1 MSGGK
6 KRVTDTRHRRWM
18 LTVPAEGEKGVS
30 RDELE
35 QALEPYDAFLGQ
47 LEQGEGGTNYR
58 HHQLVLCHSE
68 PIRFST
74 LRRRLPTAHVE
85 PVRDLR
91 ASLAYVQK
99 EDTRVRDEP
108 PLVKGKISP
117 GPGQGHRSDLDA
129 LRTRILQGQET
140 ADELILSDSSAW
152 RHSRLVG
159 DLVSARDR
167 SRQEGKLRNVQVRVV
182 FGDTGTGK
190 TSAALTGL
198 QALGSVCRVTHWGGS
213 GTFDGYDGQ
222 ESLVLDEFT
231 GQPPISELLTWLD
244 VFPVTLP
251 ARYRARQAMFVR
263 VVLCSNSAPWTWY
276 RYAPKA
282 QRAALARRLHLVE
295 EWAGS
300 WDNVTMTEIPS
311 SEVLRR
317 MTADPPGT
325 LGK

>member
-6 KRVTDTRHRRWM
+6 NTRHRRWF

-30 RDELE
+30 RAELE
-35 QALEPYDAFLGQ
+35 DALERYASYLGQ

-58 HHQLVLCHSE
+58 HWQLVLVNDE

-74 LRRRLPTAHVE
+74 LRRRLPTAHLE

-99 EDTRVRDEP
+99 EDTRVEGEK
-108 PLVKGKISP
+108 PLVKGSISP

-129 LRTRILQGQET
+129 LRRRILDGEET
-140 ADELILSDSSAW
+140 ADQLILADSGAW
-152 RHSRLVG
+152 RHSCLVG

-167 SRQEGKLRNVQVRVV
+167 HRQEGKLRDVQVRVV

-190 TSAALTGL
+190 TSAVLNGV
-198 QALGSVCRVTHWGGS
+198 QELGSVCRVTHWGS
-213 GTFDGYDGQ
+213 GAFDGYDGQ
-222 ESLVLDEFT
+222 ASLVLDEFA
-231 GQPPISELLTWLD
+231 GQPPLEELLTWLD
-244 VFPVTLP
+244 VYPVALP
-251 ARYRARQAMFVR
+251 ARYRPRQAAFVR
-263 VVLCSNSAPWTWY
+263 VVLCSNAPPWTWY
-276 RYAPKA
+276 PWAPKA

-300 WDNVTMTEIPS
+300 WDNVTVTEVPS
-311 SEVLRR
+311 SEVMRC
-317 MTADPPGT
+317 MTADPPGK

>member
-30 RDELE
+30 RDELQ
-35 QALEPYDAFLGQ
+35 QALEPYESFLGQ

-58 HHQLVLCHSE
+58 HWQLVLVNDE

-74 LRRRLPTAHVE
+74 LRRKLPTAHVE

-99 EDTRVRDEP
+99 EDTRVRDEL

-117 GPGQGHRSDLDA
+117 GPGQGHRSDLDE

-140 ADELILSDSSAW
+140 ADQLILSDSGAW

-167 SRQEGKLRNVQVRVV
+167 HRQQGKLRNLQVRVV

-198 QALGSVCRVTHWGGS
+198 QALGSVCRVTHWGGT

-222 ESLVLDEFT
+222 ASLILDEFS
-231 GQPPISELLTWLD
+231 GQPPLTELLTWLD
-244 VFPVTLP
+244 VYPVALP
-251 ARYRARQAMFVR
+251 ARYRARQAAFVR
-263 VVLCSNSAPWTWY
+263 VVLCSNAPPWAWY
-276 RYAPKA
+276 PWAPKA

-295 EWAGS
+295 EWSGS
-300 WDNVTMTEIPS
+300 WNNVTMTEIPS
-311 SEVLRR
+311 SEVMRR
-317 MTADPPGT
+317 MTADPPDK

>member
-6 KRVTDTRHRRWM
+6 NTRHRRWF

-47 LEQGEGGTNYR
+47 LEQGKGTNQYR
-58 HHQLVLCHSE
+58 HWQLILVHPE
-68 PIRFST
+68 PVRFST
-74 LRRRLPTAHVE
+74 LRRKLPTAHLE

-117 GPGQGHRSDLDA
+117 GPGQGHRSDLDT
-129 LRTRILQGQET
+129 LRSRILDGQET
-140 ADELILSDSSAW
+140 ADELILSDTGAW

-167 SRQEGKLRNVQVRVV
+167 SRQEGKLRDVQVRVV

-198 QALGSVCRVTHWGGS
+198 QALGSVCRVTHWGGA

-222 ESLVLDEFT
+222 DSLVLDEFA
-231 GQPPISELLTWLD
+231 GQPPLTELLTWLD
-244 VFPVTLP
+244 VFPVTLD
-251 ARYRARQAMFVR
+251 ARYRARQAAFVR
-263 VVLCSNSAPWTWY
+263 VVLCSNAPPWTWY
-276 RYAPKA
+276 PWAPKA

-295 EWAGS
+295 EWSGS

-311 SEVLRR
+311 SEVMRR
-317 MTADPPGT
+317 MTADPPGK

>member
-35 QALEPYDAFLGQ
+35 DALAPYEAYLGQ
-47 LEQGEGGTNYR
+47 LEEGEGGTNYR
-58 HHQLVLCHSE
+58 HHQIVLCHSE

-117 GPGQGHRSDLDA
+117 GPGQGHRSDLDE
-129 LRTRILQGQET
+129 LRRRILDGQET
-140 ADELILSDSSAW
+140 ADQLILSDAGAW
-152 RHSRLVG
+152 RHSRMVG
-159 DLVSARDR
+159 DLVGARDR
-167 SRQEGKLRNVQVRVV
+167 QRQEGKLRDVKVRVI

-190 TSAALTGL
+190 TSAVLNGL
-198 QALGSVCRVTHWGGS
+198 QALGSVCRVTHWGGT

-222 ESLVLDEFT
+222 NSLFLDEFT
-231 GQPPISELLTWLD
+231 GQPRIEELLTWLD
-244 VFPVTLP
+244 VFPVTLA
-251 ARYRARQAMFVR
+251 ARYRARQAAFVR
-263 VVLCSNSAPWTWY
+263 VVLCSNTPPWTWY
-276 RYAPKA
+276 PWAPQA

-311 SEVLRR
+311 SEVMRR
-317 MTADPPGT
+317 MTADPPGK

>member
-6 KRVTDTRHRRWM
+6 KRVTDTRHRRWI

-30 RDELE
+30 RDEMQ
-35 QALEPYDAFLGQ
+35 QALAPYESFLGQ
-47 LEQGEGGTNYR
+47 LEQGEGGSSYR
-58 HHQLVLCHSE
+58 HWQLVLVHSE

-74 LRRRLPTAHVE
+74 LKKKLPTAHVE

-99 EDTRVRDEP
+99 EDTRVEGEK
-108 PLVKGKISP
+108 PLVKGSISP

-140 ADELILSDSSAW
+140 ADDLILSDASAW

-159 DLVSARDR
+159 DLVGARDR
-167 SRQEGKLRNVQVRVV
+167 HRQEGKLRNVQVRVV

-190 TSAALTGL
+190 TSAVLTGL
-198 QALGSVCRVTHWGGS
+198 QALGSVCRVTHWGT

-222 ESLVLDEFT
+222 DSLVLDEFA
-231 GQPPISELLTWLD
+231 GQPPLEELLTWLD
-244 VFPVTLP
+244 RYPVALP
-251 ARYRARQAMFVR
+251 ARYRARQAAFVR
-263 VVLCSNSAPWTWY
+263 VVLCANAPPWTWY
-276 RYAPKA
+276 EFAPKA

-295 EWAGS
+295 EWSGS
-300 WDNVTMTEIPS
+300 WDNVTVTEVSAP
-311 SEVLRR
+311 EVMRR
-317 MTADPPGT
+317 MTADPPGR

>member
-6 KRVTDTRHRRWM
+6 KRVTDTRHRRWI

-30 RDELE
+30 RDELQ
-35 QALEPYDAFLGQ
+35 QALAPYESFLGQ
-47 LEQGEGGTNYR
+47 LEQGEGGSSYR
-58 HHQLVLCHSE
+58 HWQLVLVHSE

-74 LRRRLPTAHVE
+74 LKKKLPTAHVE

-99 EDTRVRDEP
+99 EDTRVEGAK
-108 PLVKGKISP
+108 PLVKGSISP

-140 ADELILSDSSAW
+140 ADDLILSDASAW

-159 DLVSARDR
+159 DLVGARDR
-167 SRQEGKLRNVQVRVV
+167 HRQEGKLRNVQVRVV

-190 TSAALTGL
+190 TSAVLTGL
-198 QALGSVCRVTHWGGS
+198 QALGSVCRVTHWGT

-222 ESLVLDEFT
+222 DSLVLDEFA
-231 GQPPISELLTWLD
+231 GQPPLEELLTWLD
-244 VFPVTLP
+244 RYPVALP
-251 ARYRARQAMFVR
+251 ARYRARQAAFVR
-263 VVLCSNSAPWTWY
+263 VVLCANAPPWTWY
-276 RYAPKA
+276 EFAPKA

-295 EWAGS
+295 EWSGS
-300 WDNVTMTEIPS
+300 WDNVTVTEVSAP
-311 SEVLRR
+311 EVMRR
-317 MTADPPGT
+317 MTADPPGS

>member
-6 KRVTDTRHRRWM
+6 NTRHRRWI

-35 QALEPYDAFLGQ
+35 QALEPYEGFLGQ
-47 LEQGEGGTNYR
+47 LEQGEGGSSYR
-58 HHQLVLCHSE
+58 HWQLVLVHSE

-74 LRRRLPTAHVE
+74 LKKKLPTAHVE

-99 EDTRVRDEP
+99 EDTRVGDEP

-117 GPGQGHRSDLDA
+117 GPGQGHRSDLDE

-140 ADELILSDSSAW
+140 ADELILADAGAW

-167 SRQEGKLRNVQVRVV
+167 YRQEGKLRDVQVRVIY
-182 FGDTGTGK
+182 GDTGTGK
-190 TSAALTGL
+190 TSAVLKGL
-198 QALGSVCRVTHWGGS
+198 QSLGSVCRVTNWGS
-213 GTFDGYDGQ
+213 AGTFDGYDGQ
-222 ESLVLDEFT
+222 DSLVLDEFA
-231 GQPPISELLTWLD
+231 GQPPIEALLTWLD
-244 VFPVTLP
+244 VYPVTLP

-263 VVLCSNSAPWTWY
+263 VALVSNTAPWDWY
-276 RYAPKA
+276 PWAPKA

-295 EWAGS
+295 QWSGS
-300 WDNVTMTEIPS
+300 WDDVTVTKIPL
-311 SEVLRR
+311 SEVMRR
-317 MTADPPGT
+317 MTADPPGK

>member
-6 KRVTDTRHRRWM
+6 KRVTDTRHRRWI

-30 RDELE
+30 RAELE
-35 QALEPYDAFLGQ
+35 DALERYASYLGQ
-47 LEQGEGGTNYR
+47 LEQGEGGTNYK
-58 HHQLVLCHSE
+58 HWQLVLVNGE

-91 ASLAYVQK
+91 AALAYVQK
-99 EDTRVRDEP
+99 EDTRVLDEK
-108 PLVKGKISP
+108 PLVKGEISP

-129 LRTRILQGQET
+129 LRTRILTGQET
-140 ADELILSDSSAW
+140 ADQLILSDSGAW

-167 SRQEGKLRNVQVRVV
+167 SRQEGKLRNVQVRAV

-190 TSAALTGL
+190 TSAVLNGL
-198 QALGSVCRVTHWGGS
+198 QELGSVCRVTHWGS
-213 GTFDGYDGQ
+213 GAFDGYDGQ
-222 ESLVLDEFT
+222 ASLVLDEFA
-231 GQPPISELLTWLD
+231 GQPPLEELLTWLD
-244 VFPVTLP
+244 VYPVALP
-251 ARYRARQAMFVR
+251 ARYRPRQAAFVR
-263 VVLCSNSAPWTWY
+263 VVLCSNAPPWTWY
-276 RYAPKA
+276 PHAPKA

-295 EWAGS
+295 EWSGS
-300 WDNVTMTEIPS
+300 WDNVTVTEIPS
-311 SEVLRR
+311 SEVMRC
-317 MTADPPGT
+317 MTADPPGK

>member
-30 RDELE
+30 RDDLE
-35 QALEPYDAFLGQ
+35 RALEPYESYLGQ
-47 LEQGEGGTNYR
+47 LEEGEGGTNYR
-58 HHQLVLCHSE
+58 HWQLVLVNDE

-74 LRRRLPTAHVE
+74 LRRKLPTAHVE

-99 EDTRVRDEP
+99 EDTRVRDEL

-129 LRTRILQGQET
+129 LRSRILDGQET
-140 ADELILSDSSAW
+140 ADQLILSDAGAW

-167 SRQEGKLRNVQVRVV
+167 HRQEGKLRDVQVRVIY
-182 FGDTGTGK
+182 GDTGTGK
-190 TSAALTGL
+190 TSAVLTGL
-198 QALGSVCRVTHWGGS
+198 QALGSVCRVTHWGVGA
-213 GTFDGYDGQ
+213 FDGYDGQ
-222 ESLVLDEFT
+222 DSLVLDEFA
-231 GQPPISELLTWLD
+231 GQPPIEELLTWLD
-244 VFPVTLP
+244 VYPVALA
-251 ARYRARQAMFVR
+251 ARYRARQARFVR
-263 VVLCSNSAPWTWY
+263 VAILANSAPETWY
-276 RYAPKA
+276 KFAPKA

-295 EWAGS
+295 EWSGS
-300 WDNVTMTEIPS
+300 WDNVTVTEVPAP
-311 SEVLRR
+311 EVVRR
-317 MTADPPGT
+317 MTADPPGK

>member
-30 RDELE
+30 RAELE
-35 QALEPYDAFLGQ
+35 DALERYASYLGQ

-58 HHQLVLCHSE
+58 HWQLVLVNDE

-99 EDTRVRDEP
+99 DDTRVEDEK
-108 PLVKGKISP
+108 PLVKGEIKP

-129 LRTRILQGQET
+129 LRARILQGQET
-140 ADELILSDSSAW
+140 ADDLILSDSSAW

-167 SRQEGKLRNVQVRVV
+167 NRQEGKLRDVQVRVV

-190 TSAALTGL
+190 TSAGL
-198 QALGSVCRVTHWGGS
+198 DGLHRLGTVCRVTHWGS
-213 GTFDGYDGQ
+213 GAFDGYDGQ
-222 ESLVLDEFT
+222 DSLVLDEFA
-231 GQPPISELLTWLD
+231 GQPHIEELLTWLD
-244 VFPVTLP
+244 VYPVALP
-251 ARYRARQAMFVR
+251 ARYRPRQAAFVR
-263 VVLCSNSAPWTWY
+263 VVLCSNAPPWTWY
-276 RYAPKA
+276 PWAPQA

-295 EWAGS
+295 EWSGS
-300 WDNVTMTEIPS
+300 WDNVTVTEVSAP
-311 SEVLRR
+311 EVMRR
-317 MTADPPGT
+317 MTADMPGK

>member
-30 RDELE
+30 RDELQ
-35 QALEPYDAFLGQ
+35 QALEPYESFLGQ

-58 HHQLVLCHSE
+58 HWQLVLCHSE
-68 PIRFST
+68 PVRFST
-74 LRRRLPTAHVE
+74 LRRKLPTAHLE

-99 EDTRVRDEP
+99 EDTRVPDEK
-108 PLVKGKISP
+108 PLVKGEITP
-117 GPGQGHRSDLDA
+117 GPGQGHRSDLDE

-140 ADELILSDSSAW
+140 ADDLILSDSGAW

-167 SRQEGKLRNVQVRVV
+167 RRQEGKLRDVEVRVI

-190 TSAALTGL
+190 TSAAIEGL
-198 QALGSVCRVTHWGGS
+198 QAVGSVCRVTHWGS
-213 GTFDGYDGQ
+213 GAFDGYNGQ
-222 ESLVLDEFT
+222 DALILDEFA
-231 GQPPISELLTWLD
+231 GQPPIEELLTWLD

-263 VVLCSNSAPWTWY
+263 VALVSNSAPETWY
-276 RYAPKA
+276 PYAPKA

-295 EWAGS
+295 EWSGS

-311 SEVLRR
+311 SEVVRR
-317 MTADPPGT
+317 MTADPPGK

>member
-30 RDELE
+30 RAELE
-35 QALEPYDAFLGQ
+35 DALERYASYLGQ
-47 LEQGEGGTNYR
+47 LEQGEGGTEYR
-58 HHQLVLCHSE
+58 HWQLVLVHGE

-74 LRRRLPTAHVE
+74 LKKKLPTAHVE
-85 PVRDLR
+85 PVRDLH

-99 EDTRVRDEP
+99 EDSRVEGEK
-108 PLVKGKISP
+108 PLVKGDIRP

-140 ADELILSDSSAW
+140 ADDLILSDACAW

-159 DLVSARDR
+159 DLVGARDR
-167 SRQEGKLRNVQVRVV
+167 RRQEGKLRDVQVRVV

-190 TSAALTGL
+190 TSAVLDGL
-198 QALGSVCRVTHWGGS
+198 QALGSVCRVTHWGS
-213 GTFDGYDGQ
+213 GVFDGYDGQ
-222 ESLVLDEFT
+222 DSLVLDEFA
-231 GQPPISELLTWLD
+231 GQSPLEELLTWLD
-244 VFPVTLP
+244 VYPVALP
-251 ARYRARQAMFVR
+251 ARYRPRQAAFVR
-263 VVLCSNSAPWTWY
+263 VVLCSNAPPWAWY
-276 RYAPKA
+276 PHAPKA

-300 WDNVTMTEIPS
+300 WDNVTVTEVPS
-311 SEVLRR
+311 SEVMRR
-317 MTADPPGT
+317 MTADSPGK

>member
-18 LTVPAEGEKGVS
+18 LTVPAEGEKGIS
-30 RDELE
+30 RDTLE
-35 QALEPYDAFLGQ
+35 DALAPYESYLGQ
-47 LEQGEGGTNYR
+47 LERGKGGTDYL
-58 HHQLVLCHSE
+58 HWQLVLVNDE

-74 LRRRLPTAHVE
+74 LRRKLPTAHVE

-99 EDTRVRDEP
+99 EDTRVTDEK
-108 PLVKGKISP
+108 PLVKGEITP
-117 GPGQGHRSDLDA
+117 GPGQGHRSDLDE
-129 LRTRILQGQET
+129 LRTRILAGQET
-140 ADELILSDSSAW
+140 ADQLILSDAGAW

-167 SRQEGKLRNVQVRVV
+167 RRQEGKLRDVQVRVV

-198 QALGSVCRVTHWGGS
+198 QALGSVCRVTHWGGT

-231 GQPPISELLTWLD
+231 GQPPIAELLTWLD
-244 VFPVTLP
+244 VFPVTLN
-251 ARYRARQAMFVR
+251 ARYRARQAAFVR

-276 RYAPKA
+276 PWAPKA

-295 EWAGS
+295 EWSGS

-311 SEVLRR
+311 SEVMRR
-317 MTADPPGT
+317 MTADPPGK
-325 LGK
+325 LGE

>member
-6 KRVTDTRHRRWM
+6 NTRHRRWI

-35 QALEPYDAFLGQ
+35 DALERYDSYLGQ
-47 LEQGEGGTNYR
+47 LEQGEGGSSYR
-58 HHQLVLCHSE
+58 HWQLVLVHSE

-74 LRRRLPTAHVE
+74 LKKKLPTAHVE

-99 EDTRVRDEP
+99 EDTRVEDEK
-108 PLVKGKISP
+108 PLVKGEINP

-129 LRTRILQGQET
+129 LRTRILEGQET
-140 ADELILSDSSAW
+140 ADELILSDSGAW

-167 SRQEGKLRNVQVRVV
+167 HRQEGKLRDVQVRVIY
-182 FGDTGTGK
+182 GDTGTGK
-190 TSAALTGL
+190 TSAVLDGL
-198 QALGSVCRVTHWGGS
+198 HRLGTVCRVTHWGVGA
-213 GTFDGYDGQ
+213 FDSYDGQ
-222 ESLVLDEFT
+222 DSLVLDEFA
-231 GQPPISELLTWLD
+231 GQPPIEELLTWLD
-244 VFPVTLP
+244 VFPVTLA

-263 VVLCSNSAPWTWY
+263 VVLCANSAPWTWY
-276 RYAPKA
+276 EFAPKA

-300 WDNVTMTEIPS
+300 WDNVTVTEIPS
-311 SEVLRR
+311 SEVMRR
-317 MTADPPGT
+317 MTADPPGK

>member
-18 LTVPAEGEKGVS
+18 LTVPAEGEKGIS
-30 RDELE
+30 RDELAD
-35 QALEPYDAFLGQ
+35 ALAPYEAYLGQ
-47 LEQGEGGTNYR
+47 LEQGEGGTEYR
-58 HHQLVLCHSE
+58 HWQLVVVHAE

-74 LRRRLPTAHVE
+74 LRRRLPTAHLE

-108 PLVKGKISP
+108 SLVKGDIRP

-129 LRTRILQGQET
+129 LRTRILDGKET
-140 ADELILSDSSAW
+140 ADELLLSDAGAW
-152 RHSRLVG
+152 RHSRMVG

-167 SRQEGKLRNVQVRVV
+167 HRQEGKLRDVQVRVV
-182 FGDTGTGK
+182 FGSTGTGK
-190 TSAALTGL
+190 TSAAIQGL
-198 QALGSVCRVTHWGGS
+198 QELGSVCRVTHWGS
-213 GTFDGYDGQ
+213 GAFDGYDGQ
-222 ESLVLDEFT
+222 DTLILDEFA
-231 GQPPISELLTWLD
+231 GQPPLEELLTWLD
-244 VFPVTLP
+244 VYPVALP
-251 ARYRARQAMFVR
+251 ARYRPRQAAFVR
-263 VVLCSNSAPWTWY
+263 VVLCSNAPPWDWY
-276 RYAPKA
+276 RYAPKS

-300 WDNVTMTEIPS
+300 WDNVTVTEVPAP
-311 SEVLRR
+311 EVMRR

>member
-6 KRVTDTRHRRWM
+6 KRVTDTRHRRWI

-30 RDELE
+30 RDELQ
-35 QALEPYDAFLGQ
+35 QALAPYESFLGQ
-47 LEQGEGGTNYR
+47 LEQGEGGSSYR
-58 HHQLVLCHSE
+58 HWQLVLVHSE

-74 LRRRLPTAHVE
+74 LKKKLPTAHVE

-99 EDTRVRDEP
+99 DDTRVEGEK
-108 PLVKGKISP
+108 PLVKGDIRP

-140 ADELILSDSSAW
+140 ADDLILSDASAW

-159 DLVSARDR
+159 DLVGARDR
-167 SRQEGKLRNVQVRVV
+167 RRQEGKLRDVQVRVV

-190 TSAALTGL
+190 TSAVLDGL
-198 QALGSVCRVTHWGGS
+198 HHLGSVCRVTHWGS
-213 GTFDGYDGQ
+213 GAFDGYDGQ
-222 ESLVLDEFT
+222 ASLVLDEFA
-231 GQPPISELLTWLD
+231 GQPPIEELLTWLD
-244 VFPVTLP
+244 VYPVALP
-251 ARYRARQAMFVR
+251 ARYRPRQATFVR
-263 VVLCSNSAPWTWY
+263 VVLCANSAPWTWY
-276 RYAPKA
+276 PWAPKA

-295 EWAGS
+295 EWSGS
-300 WDNVTMTEIPS
+300 WDNVTVTEVPAP
-311 SEVLRR
+311 EVMRR
-317 MTADPPGT
+317 MTADPPGK

>member
-6 KRVTDTRHRRWM
+6 NTRHRRWF
-18 LTVPAEGEKGVS
+18 LTVPAEGDKGVS
-30 RDELE
+30 RGELE
-35 QALEPYDAFLGQ
+35 QALSPYDAYLGQ
-47 LEQGEGGTNYR
+47 LEQGEGTNRYR
-58 HHQLVLCHSE
+58 HWQLVLVHSE
-68 PIRFST
+68 PVRFST
-74 LRRRLPTAHVE
+74 LRRKLPTAHLE
-85 PVRDLR
+85 PVKNLR
-91 ASLAYVQK
+91 AALAYVQK
-99 EDTRVRDEP
+99 EDTRVEDEK
-108 PLVKGKISP
+108 PLVKGEISL
-117 GPGQGHRSDLDA
+117 GPGQGHRSDLDE

-182 FGDTGTGK
+182 FGATGTGK
-190 TSAALTGL
+190 TSAVLDGL
-198 QALGSVCRVTHWGGS
+198 HRLGTVCRVTHWGS
-213 GTFDGYDGQ
+213 GAFDGYDGQ
-222 ESLVLDEFT
+222 DSIIFDEFA
-231 GQPPISELLTWLD
+231 GQPPLTELLTWLD
-244 VFPVTLP
+244 TYPVALP
-251 ARYRARQAMFVR
+251 ARYRPRQAAFVR
-263 VVLCSNSAPWTWY
+263 VVLCANSAPWTWY

-300 WDNVTMTEIPS
+300 WDNVTVTEVPAP
-311 SEVLRR
+311 EVMRR

>member
-30 RDELE
+30 RDELK
-35 QALEPYDAFLGQ
+35 QALEPYESFLGQ

-58 HHQLVLCHSE
+58 HWQLVLVNDE

-74 LRRRLPTAHVE
+74 LRRKLPTAHVE

-99 EDTRVRDEP
+99 EDTRVRDEL

-129 LRTRILQGQET
+129 LRSRILDGQET
-140 ADELILSDSSAW
+140 ADQLILSDAGAW

-167 SRQEGKLRNVQVRVV
+167 HRQEGKLRDVQVRVIY
-182 FGDTGTGK
+182 GDTGTGK
-190 TSAALTGL
+190 TSAVLTGL
-198 QALGSVCRVTHWGGS
+198 QALGSVCRVTHWGVGA
-213 GTFDGYDGQ
+213 FDGYDGQ
-222 ESLVLDEFT
+222 DSLVLDEFA
-231 GQPPISELLTWLD
+231 GQPPIEELLTWLD
-244 VFPVTLP
+244 VYPVALA
-251 ARYRARQAMFVR
+251 ARYRARQARFVR
-263 VVLCSNSAPWTWY
+263 VAILANSAPETWY
-276 RYAPKA
+276 KFAPKA

-295 EWAGS
+295 EWSGS
-300 WDNVTMTEIPS
+300 WDNVTVTEVPAP
-311 SEVLRR
+311 EVVRR
-317 MTADPPGT
+317 MTADPPGK

>member
-6 KRVTDTRHRRWM
+6 KRVTDTRHRRWF
-18 LTVPAEGEKGVS
+18 LTVPAEGDKGVN

-35 QALEPYDAFLGQ
+35 QALEPYSAYLGQ
-47 LEQGEGGTNYR
+47 LEQGEGGTEYR
-58 HHQLVLCHSE
+58 HWQLVLVHGE

-74 LRRRLPTAHVE
+74 LKKKLPTAHVE
-85 PVRDLR
+85 PVRDLP

-99 EDTRVRDEP
+99 EDTRVEDEK
-108 PLVKGKISP
+108 PLVKGEISP

-129 LRTRILQGQET
+129 LRRRILDGQET
-140 ADELILSDSSAW
+140 VDQLILSDSGAW

-167 SRQEGKLRNVQVRVV
+167 ARLGEGMRDVQVRVV
-182 FGDTGTGK
+182 FGATGTGK
-190 TSAALTGL
+190 TSAVLDGL
-198 QALGSVCRVTHWGGS
+198 QSLGSVCRVTHWGS
-213 GTFDGYDGQ
+213 GAFDGYDGQ
-222 ESLVLDEFT
+222 ASLVLDEFN
-231 GQPPISELLTWLD
+231 GQPPIEELLTWLD
-244 VFPVTLP
+244 RYPVALP
-251 ARYRARQAMFVR
+251 ARYRPRQAAFVR
-263 VVLCSNSAPWTWY
+263 VVLCANAPPWDWY

-300 WDNVTMTEIPS
+300 WDNVTVTEVPAP
-311 SEVLRR
+311 EVMRR
-317 MTADPPGT
+317 MTVDPPGT

>member
-6 KRVTDTRHRRWM
+6 NTRHRRWF

-35 QALEPYDAFLGQ
+35 QALEPYEAYLGQ

-68 PIRFST
+68 PVRFST
-74 LRRRLPTAHVE
+74 LRRKLPTAHLE

-91 ASLAYVQK
+91 AALAYVQK
-99 EDTRVRDEP
+99 EDTRVPDAE

-140 ADELILSDSSAW
+140 ADDLILSDPGAW

-167 SRQEGKLRNVQVRVV
+167 RRQEGKLRDVQVRVV

-190 TSAALTGL
+190 TSAVLTGL
-198 QALGSVCRVTHWGGS
+198 QALGSVCRVTHWGS
-213 GTFDGYDGQ
+213 AGTFDGYDGQ
-222 ESLVLDEFT
+222 DSLVLDEFA
-231 GQPPISELLTWLD
+231 GQPPLTELLTWLD
-244 VFPVTLP
+244 VFPVTLN
-251 ARYRARQAMFVR
+251 ARYRARQARFVR
-263 VVLCSNSAPWTWY
+263 VALVSNSAPETWY
-276 RYAPKA
+276 PYAPKA

-295 EWAGS
+295 EWSGS
-300 WDNVTMTEIPS
+300 WDNVTVTEIPS
-311 SEVLRR
+311 PEIMRR
-317 MTADPPGT
+317 MTADPPGK

>member
-6 KRVTDTRHRRWM
+6 NTRHRRWF

-30 RDELE
+30 RAELE
-35 QALEPYDAFLGQ
+35 DALERYASYLGQ

-58 HHQLVLCHSE
+58 HWQLVLVNDE

-74 LRRRLPTAHVE
+74 LRRRLPTAHLE

-99 EDTRVRDEP
+99 EDTRVEGEK
-108 PLVKGKISP
+108 PLVKGSISP

-129 LRTRILQGQET
+129 LRRRILDGEET
-140 ADELILSDSSAW
+140 ADQLILADSGAW

-167 SRQEGKLRNVQVRVV
+167 HRQEGKLRDVQVRVV

-190 TSAALTGL
+190 TSAVLNGV
-198 QALGSVCRVTHWGGS
+198 QELGSVCRVTHWGS
-213 GTFDGYDGQ
+213 GAFDGYDGQ
-222 ESLVLDEFT
+222 ASLVLDEFA
-231 GQPPISELLTWLD
+231 GQPPLEELLTWLD
-244 VFPVTLP
+244 VYPVALP
-251 ARYRARQAMFVR
+251 ARYRPRQAAFVR
-263 VVLCSNSAPWTWY
+263 VVLCSNAPPWTWY
-276 RYAPKA
+276 PWAPKA

-300 WDNVTMTEIPS
+300 WDNVTVTEVPS
-311 SEVLRR
+311 SEVMRC
-317 MTADPPGT
+317 MTADPPGK

>member
-18 LTVPAEGEKGVS
+18 LTVPAEGEKGFT
-30 RDELE
+30 RDELQ
-35 QALEPYDAFLGQ
+35 QALAPYESFLGQ
-47 LEQGEGGTNYR
+47 LEQGEGGTEYR
-58 HHQLVLCHSE
+58 HWQLVLVHGE

-74 LRRRLPTAHVE
+74 LKKKLPTAHVE

-91 ASLAYVQK
+91 AALAYVQK
-99 EDTRVRDEP
+99 EDSRVEGEK
-108 PLVKGKISP
+108 PLVKGDIRP
-117 GPGQGHRSDLDA
+117 GPGQGHRSDLDE

-140 ADELILSDSSAW
+140 ADQLILSDASAW

-167 SRQEGKLRNVQVRVV
+167 HRQEGKLRDVQVRVV

-190 TSAALTGL
+190 TSAVLNGL
-198 QALGSVCRVTHWGGS
+198 QELGSVCRVTHWGS
-213 GTFDGYDGQ
+213 GAFDGYDGQ
-222 ESLVLDEFT
+222 DSIIFDEFA
-231 GQPPISELLTWLD
+231 GQPPLTELLTWLD
-244 VFPVTLP
+244 TYPVALP
-251 ARYRARQAMFVR
+251 ARYRPRQAAFVR
-263 VVLCSNSAPWTWY
+263 VVLCSNAPPWTWY
-276 RYAPKA
+276 PWAPQA

-300 WDNVTMTEIPS
+300 WDNVTVTEVPAP
-311 SEVLRR
+311 EVMRR
-317 MTADPPGT
+317 MTADPPGK

>member
-30 RDELE
+30 RDELQ
-35 QALEPYDAFLGQ
+35 QALAPYESFLGQ
-47 LEQGEGGTNYR
+47 LEQGEGGTEYR
-58 HHQLVLCHSE
+58 HWQLVLVHGE

-74 LRRRLPTAHVE
+74 LKKKLPTAHLE

-91 ASLAYVQK
+91 ASLAYVKK
-99 EDTRVRDEP
+99 EDSRVKGEK
-108 PLVKGKISP
+108 PLVKGDIRP

-140 ADELILSDSSAW
+140 ADDLILSDSGAW
-152 RHSRLVG
+152 RHSRLVS

-167 SRQEGKLRNVQVRVV
+167 HRQEGKLRDVQVRAV

-190 TSAALTGL
+190 TSAAVQGL
-198 QALGSVCRVTHWGGS
+198 QALGSVCRVTHWGS
-213 GTFDGYDGQ
+213 GAFDGYDGQ
-222 ESLVLDEFT
+222 DSIIFDEFA
-231 GQPPISELLTWLD
+231 GQPPLTELLTWLD
-244 VFPVTLP
+244 TYPVALP
-251 ARYRARQAMFVR
+251 ARYRPRQAAFVR
-263 VVLCSNSAPWTWY
+263 VVLCANSAPWAWY
-276 RYAPKA
+276 PWAPKA

-295 EWAGS
+295 EWSGS
-300 WDNVTMTEIPS
+300 WDNVTVTEVPAP
-311 SEVLRR
+311 EVMHR
-317 MTADPPGT
+317 MTADPPGK